1 MKVIAQKISNIVP
14 CSFAYKLV
22 CVDDKFS
29 KLIVLFRG
37 KNAAFKFIKAILK
50 QYDYLKKVMK
60 KHFNKNLIMTK
71 DEEQLQ
77 SSSTCWIC
85 EKLIDDEKVRDHCHI
100 TEKFRG
106 EAHWSYNI
114 NLQLTKKVP
123 VIFHNLRGYDRH
135 LICDELENIDVEIDV
150 ISNGLKNTWCLF

>member
-50 QYDYLKKVMK
+50 EYEYCKKVMK
-60 KHFNKNLIMTK
+60 RYLIMTEE
-71 DEEQLQ
+71 EEQFQ
-77 SSSTCWIC
+77 PSNTSWIC
-85 EKLIDDEKVRDHCHI
+85 EKLIDAEEVRDNCHI
-100 TEKFRG
+100 TGKFRG
-106 EAHWSYNI
+106 AAHRICNI
-114 NLQLTKKVP
+114 NLQLTKKSS
-123 VIFHNLRGYDRH
+123 Y
-135 LICDELENIDVEIDV
+135 NI
-150 ISNGLKNTWCLF
+150 S